1 MLMSVELQMHDE
13 MFHISSD
20 SVPHSVSTCDSYRRE
35 ECIPRILCVCE
46 REGGREWAM
55 RYACGLFTSKCTYTR
70 TFMEIHPVF

>member
-20 SVPHSVSTCDSYRRE
+20 SVPHSVSTCEFVQERRMYSQN
-35 ECIPRILCVCE
+35 LVCVCE
-46 REGGREWAM
+46 REGGEWAM